1 MPTKHTLLSLFN
13 KDFQNPP
20 VSRNKINFNKKG
32 HTTVNKEHLHEC
44 PQNECISTPIC
55 MRYKW
60 NLVEGNRS

>member
-32 HTTVNKEHLHEC
+32 HTTVNKEHLHVHKMNVYQLQSAC
-44 PQNECISTPIC
+44 VTNGI
-55 MRYKW
+55 
-60 NLVEGNRS
+60 